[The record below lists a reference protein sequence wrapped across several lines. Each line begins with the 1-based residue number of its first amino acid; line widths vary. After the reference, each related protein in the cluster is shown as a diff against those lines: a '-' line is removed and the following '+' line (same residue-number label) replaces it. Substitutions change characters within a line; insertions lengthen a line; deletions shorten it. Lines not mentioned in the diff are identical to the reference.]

1 MKLNTTKKKR
11 ELFKPMKEVK
21 YNFFFDVLKHIFS
34 HKSLVKFG
42 YKLAFI
48 RLLYSIVY
56 PFIFVFKVIKKLFVK
71 DNKK

>member
-1 MKLNTTKKKR
+1 
-11 ELFKPMKEVK
+11 MKEVK
-21 YNFFFDVLKHIFS
+21 YNFFDVLKHIFS

-56 PFIFVFKVIKKLFVK
+56 PFIFVFKVIKKLFAK